1 MLSGS
6 RFRNFRKL
14 ESYSVV
20 AVLFRLCL
28 AVSLLGS
35 CSPSGGASAGADTP
49 SGHDVDSPV
58 LSAATEA
65 NAPGCAATRETLG
78 PLPRVTPEQLTP
90 DYWIEL
96 LGHQYDVNQVLLS
109 PEQIDHLNEALQVAR
124 PDYHSQ
130 RDLLQPFDPVD
141 LAHEVADRR
150 SWARDKLS
158 SGEYLSRTG
167 AKVPAASLAPLD
179 AEVNLE
185 AAVPELRV
193 ALADAQ
199 IHCAPLSDTFYTSAL
214 DLRLDRNA
222 CSRLRAQEPVRV
234 VATWPNGMRLVQSAS
249 SFGWLA
255 TDAALSAPLPRPLAQ
270 AYAHGAWL
278 RVQGSDFAVGR
289 GDARIVVAS
298 GTLLPV
304 ADARQKRVH
313 VATPAGFV
321 TSSRE
326 QAGLLESIRRPL
338 TRRAVLE
345 EAFRYLGQPY
355 GLGDTNGGRDCSRLL
370 QDVFGSFDLQLP
382 RHSSWQAQAGSFWVD
397 MEAVPEAERGF
408 LFDAAAQRGL
418 VLLAFPGHI
427 MLYLGR
433 NPEGEPMVLHA
444 LGEYVEPCAGG
455 GKGETLVR
463 VKNISVSNLE
473 LGRGTSRRALIERI
487 TRITVIGGPPGV
499 ELAGVAQQRPAPE
512 AKIPADRACRDSEA
526 AALYALPEQPNR
538 DQPLRVVSVVNYD
551 PGPATLT
558 LIDPDG
564 QRIQPELVR
573 LGGPPY
579 GQVATVEHPKHG
591 RWKAVLADG
600 NDVKACQRINVAA
613 RRPPPTEPD
622 AGPIWMPRHKWNQAN
637 ENLYALFVE
646 RLFDYPLQDDRTWTS
661 LHPLLR
667 DEARNLLFDYR
678 SLKEDGYIQFAPD
691 CADLP
696 YVLRSYFAWKMRLP
710 FGFKHCSRG
719 REGKPPVCDLP
730 GAGDNM
736 MSRLELPGKGGVNQP
751 RDDVE
756 AFQLFVNQDLRTA
769 VHSSSGRTL
778 PEDEL
783 SDLYP
788 VPLTRQALRPG
799 TVFADPYGHMLVLAD
814 WVPQPLTGSG
824 ILIGA
829 DAQPDGTIGQRR
841 FWRGTFLFD
850 PDTAS
855 GGAGFKVFRPRV
867 LSEEVV
873 PVEIRANGTPLMIQR
888 VGALQDVD
896 NAELKKTRHYT
907 PLSLQQYKGSADDF
921 YDTVEGLIN
930 PRPLDAKALLLSLLD
945 AFSESVVRRVTSIDN
960 AEKWR
965 VEHPT
970 DIVPMPDGDSI
981 FLAAGPWEDFSTPSR
996 DLRLLISID
1005 TVVGFSQRV
1014 RAAPQRFGLSAAALD
1029 AKLKDL
1035 DQLLKSELARR
1046 TFNYTR
1052 SDGSTRTLKLEQVV
1066 ERAAALELA
1075 YNPNDCAELRWGA
1088 PADSDEVAT
1097 CHRRTP
1103 PEQAARMASYR
1114 HWFAARKRPPQ

>member
-1 MLSGS
+1 M
-6 RFRNFRKL
+6 
-14 ESYSVV
+14 V
-20 AVLFRLCL
+20 AVPLRPTPLHLWRLAGASLCL
-28 AVSLLGS
+28 LLGS
-35 CSPSGGASAGADTP
+35 CSPSGGALAGADTP
-49 SGHDVDSPV
+49 SALDVDSLSTV
-58 LSAATEA
+58 SAATSA
-65 NAPGCAATRETLG
+65 NAPGCALTRETLG
-78 PLPRVTPEQLTP
+78 PLPKVTPEQLTRE
-90 DYWIEL
+90 YWIEL
-96 LGHQYDVNQVLLS
+96 LGHQYDLDQVLLT
-109 PEQIDHLNEALQVAR
+109 PEQIDHLNEALQVPRA
-124 PDYHSQ
+124 DYHPQ
-130 RDLLQPFDPVD
+130 RDLLEPFDPVD
-141 LAHEVADRR
+141 LAREVEDRR
-150 SWARDKLS
+150 TWARDKLS
-158 SGEYLSRTG
+158 SGEYVSRTG
-167 AKVPAASLAPLD
+167 AQLPAATLTPLD
-179 AEVNLE
+179 ANVDL
-185 AAVPELRV
+185 AAVVPELRV

-199 IHCAPLSDTFYTSAL
+199 IHCAPLSDAFYTSAL

-222 CSRLRAQEPVRV
+222 CSMLRAQEPVRV
-234 VATWPNGMRLVQSAS
+234 VAVWPSGMRLVQSAS

-255 TDAALSAPLPRPLAQ
+255 ANAALSAPLPRSLAQ
-270 AYAHGAWL
+270 AYVHGATL
-278 RVQGSDFAVGR
+278 VVRAPDFAVAE
-289 GDARIVVAS
+289 GDARTLVAP
-298 GTLLPV
+298 GTRLPV

-313 VATPAGFV
+313 VATPTGFV

-326 QAGLLESIRRPL
+326 QAGLLASTRRPL

-382 RHSSWQAQAGSFWVD
+382 RHSSWQGQAGSFWLD
-397 MEAVPEAERGF
+397 IEAVPEAERGF
-408 LFDAAAQRGL
+408 LFDAAAKRGL
-418 VLLAFPGHI
+418 VLLGFPGHI

-455 GKGETLVR
+455 AKGETVVR
-463 VKNISVSNLE
+463 VKNIGVSSLE
-473 LGRGTSRRALIERI
+473 LGRGTSRRALLERI
-487 TRITVIGGPPGV
+487 TRITVIGGPPGI

-538 DQPLRVVSVVNYD
+538 DQPLRVVSVVSYD

-564 QRIQPELVR
+564 QRIVPEVVR

-600 NDVKACQRINVAA
+600 SDVKACQRINVAG

-622 AGPIWMPRHKWNQAN
+622 PGPIWAPRYKWNVAN

-646 RLFDYPLQDDRTWTS
+646 RLFDYPLEDDRTWPS

-667 DEARNLLFDYR
+667 DTERNLLFDYR

-696 YVLRSYFAWKMRLP
+696 YVLRAYFAWKVRLP

-719 REGKPPVCDLP
+719 RAGKPPVCDLP

-736 MSRLELPGKGGVNQP
+736 MSRLELPGKGGVNLP

-756 AFQLFVNQDLRTA
+756 AFQLFVNTGLRTA

-783 SDLYP
+783 ADLYP
-788 VPLTRQALRPG
+788 VPLTRQALKPG
-799 TVFADPYGHMLVLAD
+799 TVFADPYGHMLVLAH

-829 DAQPDGTIGQRR
+829 DAQPDGTVGQRR

-850 PDTAS
+850 PDIAS
-855 GGAGFKVFRPRV
+855 GGAGFKAFRPRT
-867 LSEEVV
+867 LLDEII
-873 PVEIRANGTPLMIQR
+873 PVEIHPDGEPLMIQR
-888 VGALQDVD
+888 VGVLEDVS
-896 NAELKKTRHYT
+896 NMELKKTRRYT

-921 YDTVEGLIN
+921 YDAVEGLIN
-930 PRPLDAKALLLSLLD
+930 PRPLDPRTLLLSLLD
-945 AFSESVVRRVTSIDN
+945 AFTESVVRRVTSIDN

-965 VEHPT
+965 VDHPN
-970 DIVPMPDGDSI
+970 DVVAMPEGDSI

-1005 TVVGFSQRV
+1005 TVVGFSKRV
-1014 RAAPQRFGLSAAALD
+1014 RAAPQRFGLSPAEVD
-1029 AKLKDL
+1029 AKLKEL
-1035 DQLLKSELARR
+1035 DQVLATELGKR
-1046 TFNYTR
+1046 TFSYTR
-1052 SDGSTRTLKLEQVV
+1052 SDGSSRTLKLEQVV
-1066 ERAAALELA
+1066 TRAAALEMA
-1075 YNPNDCAELRWGA
+1075 YNPNDCPEVRWGA
-1088 PADSDEVAT
+1088 PADSEEVAT
-1097 CHRRTP
+1097 CHRRAP
-1103 PEQAARMASYR
+1103 DDQAAKMASYR
-1114 HWFAARKRPPQ
+1114 HWFALRKRPPQ